1 MTDHPE
7 PPRHPGEPEPPS
19 HPGSG
24 ATPPSQPTPA
34 APQFPGQPAPHQQP
48 PIDPAVPPALRPPG
62 QTPQQ
67 PTAPPQLPQAP
78 RQPAAPQQSTA
89 PQQPSAPQQPT
100 APQQPQSPQRPLA
113 PTGQPPQPARATP
126 LPGPSTAARPAPR
139 MPGPAPSPLGTPPP
153 ATATSGG
160 GKGKWIAGGAL
171 VALLGIGGIGVALS
185 GGGDDGDD
193 VAATDTTLA
202 ASTDDTTDGDTTAT
216 TVAAT
221 ETTIAEPETA
231 IAAGPA
237 SVQDLAQATVQVLTA
252 DANGNP
258 VCVGSGS
265 LISENGRI
273 LTNAHVIDPSAPCGY
288 DQVLIAVTVDTAQV
302 PEITYRADIL
312 TVDVALDLAVL
323 QIAERVDGGALDTPF
338 PTIEVG
344 DSDQVQLGDPL
355 RIFGYPTIGGDTIT
369 FTNGSVSGFTQTAG
383 VGDRAW
389 IKTDA
394 TIAGGNSGGAAVD
407 AEGRL
412 IGVPTQASAGD
423 NTDIVDCRV
432 LTDTNG
438 DGVVNDVDQCI
449 PIGGFINGI
458 RPVALAAEVIA
469 GADDAE
475 PQRVF
480 DISGAV
486 PSVSVSDAVFRWPQW
501 SSGIGDGEAPIDDI
515 TVGVAGQ
522 NELCFSFDYT
532 GMADG
537 AIWSALW
544 FMDGEFIEEF
554 SLVDI
559 TWNGGPEGIGYWV
572 CALDEAGLDAGNY
585 ELLLQLEGETAYGE
599 SITLLPDAASPFS
612 QLTFVNASGA
622 DICILAFSQNWAS
635 YYGLDELR
643 DDVLGADQTFA
654 AIVAP
659 GVIDVRA
666 INCDGDVVGD
676 LSVEIAPDSAP
687 VTVTLDGTV
696 G

>member
-1 MTDHPE
+1 M
-7 PPRHPGEPEPPS
+7 
-19 HPGSG
+19 
-24 ATPPSQPTPA
+24 
-34 APQFPGQPAPHQQP
+34 
-48 PIDPAVPPALRPPG
+48 
-62 QTPQQ
+62 
-67 PTAPPQLPQAP
+67 
-78 RQPAAPQQSTA
+78 
-89 PQQPSAPQQPT
+89 
-100 APQQPQSPQRPLA
+100 
-113 PTGQPPQPARATP
+113 
-126 LPGPSTAARPAPR
+126 PGPS
-139 MPGPAPSPLGTPPP
+139 PAPSPIG
-153 ATATSGG
+153 ATAPSTASSSGG

-171 VALLGIGGIGVALS
+171 VALLGVGGIGVALS
-185 GGGDDGDD
+185 GGDDGGDD
-193 VAATDTTLA
+193 VVATDTTIA
-202 ASTDDTTDGDTTAT
+202 ADTDTTAADDTTAT
-216 TVAAT
+216 TVADAAT
-221 ETTIAEPETA
+221 ETTVAESDSTGA
-231 IAAGPA
+231 DAPA
-237 SVQDLAQATVQVLTA
+237 TVQDLAQATVQVLTA

-265 LISENGRI
+265 LISDNGRI

-323 QIAERVDGGALDTPF
+323 QIAERVDGAALDTPF
-338 PTIEVG
+338 PTIEIG
-344 DSDQVQLGDPL
+344 DSDLVQLGDPL

-423 NTDIVDCRV
+423 NADIVDCRV

-438 DGVVNDVDQCI
+438 DGVVNDFDQCI

-480 DISGAV
+480 DIAGAV
-486 PSVSVSDAVFRWPQW
+486 PSVSIADAVFRWPQW
-501 SSGIGDGEAPIDDI
+501 SSGIGDEDVPIDDI

-522 NELCFSFDYT
+522 TELCFSFDYT

-537 AIWSALW
+537 VVWSALW
-544 FMDGEFIEEF
+544 FVDGEFVEEF

-559 TWNGGPEGIGYWV
+559 TWNGGAEGIGYWV
-572 CALDEAGLDAGNY
+572 CALDDAGLDAGNY

-599 SITLLPDAASPFS
+599 SITLIADAAAPFS

-622 DICILAFSQNWAS
+622 DICILAFSQSWAS

-643 DDVLGADQTFA
+643 DDVLGPDGTFA

-666 INCDGDVVGD
+666 LNCDGDVVGD
-676 LSVEIAPDSAP
+676 LSVEIAADGAP